1 MDKLR
6 LAPNLGTTML
16 LLFWV
21 RDKEIVISFKLL
33 HVKANRV
40 PLTSRRSNQSILKE
54 INSEYSLGGLMLKL
68 KLQSFGHLVWKSQL
82 TGKDPDAGKDWRQE
96 ENSATEEEMVGWHH

>member
-40 PLTSRRSNQSILKE
+40 PWTSRRSNQSILKE

-68 KLQSFGHLVWKSQL
+68 KLQSFGHLVRKSQL

-96 ENSATEEEMVGWHH
+96 NSATEEEMVGWHH

>member
-40 PLTSRRSNQSILKE
+40 PWTSRRSNQSILKE

-68 KLQSFGHLVWKSQL
+68 KLQSFGHLVRKSQL